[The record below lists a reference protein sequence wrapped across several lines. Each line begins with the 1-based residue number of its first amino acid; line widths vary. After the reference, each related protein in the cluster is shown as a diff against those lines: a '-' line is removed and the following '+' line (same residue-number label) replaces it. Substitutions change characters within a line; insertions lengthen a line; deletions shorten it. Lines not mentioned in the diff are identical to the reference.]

1 MKTKLLYLFA
11 GIIIAIVS
19 TILFIYWQFNQPCVE
34 PNKPNNVPAS
44 AVWKGGCDGGTWVE
58 LVDIRADTIRFRIYH
73 DWNGNLELDADFIYE
88 NCNGLKLTKAN
99 WIEYVSDFDGIKLYT
114 NFVINNSYCRLVPV
128 FPAYYGEKIE

>member
-1 MKTKLLYLFA
+1 MKTKLLFLFA

-19 TILFIYWQFNQPCVE
+19 MILFVAWLFNRPCGE
-34 PNKPNNVPAS
+34 WEKPANVPTS
-44 AVWKGGCDGGTWVE
+44 AVWKGGCDGGSWVE

-73 DWNGNLELDADFIYE
+73 DWSGNLELDADFIYE

-114 NFVINNSYCRLVPV
+114 KVVVNGSYCQLVPV